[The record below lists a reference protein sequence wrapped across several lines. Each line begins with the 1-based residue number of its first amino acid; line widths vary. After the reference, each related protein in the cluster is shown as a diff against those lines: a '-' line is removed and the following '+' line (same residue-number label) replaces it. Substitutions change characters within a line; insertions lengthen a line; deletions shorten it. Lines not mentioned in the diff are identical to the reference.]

1 MKKIMSVFLTIFII
15 FSLFQTTSVFANNDD
30 IDTEPVVSMSESS
43 DNIYNK
49 LHFYLDVNEY
59 NIIDNYDEL
68 VKATDYAVS
77 EYANKTNSRSSTAK
91 IESYQITVEF
101 SSGFTG
107 TAEYKAFEK
116 ERGTLNSISEIR
128 AFRVRLNN
136 FSKSYHKQLIN
147 DNIASLSS
155 IDYESIDHIDYS
167 PFVVLD
173 TKVNNV
179 KLDSL
184 LSLAKCNNVMN
195 ISIAE
200 ENDEMQDALP
210 IEVPLDGGT
219 TSSGNTWAAMLQDI
233 NAYDIVTNGTYTGD
247 SIRIGIMEASYV
259 CDTTISGLSDKNITI
274 RDQSVGTGGHA
285 NKVTMIVSQ
294 IAPDAEYYVGKIVIG
309 EWLEWYIDNYCD
321 IVNFSGGFSEE
332 GYLYYQD
339 AVIDYQVSVHFI
351 TFIKSAGNRGTSD
364 KKITSPGYAYNAIT
378 VGGVTTNSAGNIV
391 YHTSSSYLSSSPTVK
406 PNVATKYTITNVL
419 NYGSFSGTSG
429 SAPQVA
435 GCLALLMES
444 DTRYVL
450 YPERIQALIASTA
463 RKTYDYSTGTVG
475 FFDEKVGSG
484 ILDLERMINSSE
496 EVCVYNESG
505 ETYAELASIDIY
517 LNAGDEIQA
526 AISWLIDIHGLEN
539 GYVNDESTNLYIN
552 DYDLLIYNSRGVTE
566 ADSDLL
572 DSNVEMFRFVAPTSG
587 TYTIVIEQ
595 WSDLLEANENELIV
609 LCYNIE

>member
-1 MKKIMSVFLTIFII
+1 MKKIMSVFLTVFII
-15 FSLFQTTSVFANNDD
+15 FSLFQTTGVFANDNNT
-30 IDTEPVVSMSESS
+30 DTETAVSVSESS

-77 EYANKTNSRSSTAK
+77 EYANKANSRSSTTK

-107 TAEYKAFEK
+107 TVEYKAFEK
-116 ERGTLNSISEIR
+116 ERETLKSISEIR

-147 DNIASLSS
+147 DNIASLGS
-155 IDYESIDHIDYS
+155 IDYESIKHIDYS

-195 ISIAE
+195 ISISE
-200 ENDEMQDALP
+200 ECEETQEAP
-210 IEVPLDGGT
+210 PTEVPIGGGT
-219 TSSGNTWAAMLQDI
+219 TSSGNTWAAMLHDI

-247 SIRIGIMEASYV
+247 SIRIGIMEASNI
-259 CDTTISGLSDKNITI
+259 CDTTILGLSDKNITI
-274 RDQSVGTGGHA
+274 RDQSVATGGHA
-285 NKVTMIVSQ
+285 NKVTMIVAQ
-294 IAPDAEYYVGKIVIG
+294 IAPDAEYYVGKKVNG

-321 IVNFSGGFSEE
+321 IVNYSGGGSEE
-332 GYLYYQD
+332 GYIDHRD

-351 TFIKSAGNRGTSD
+351 TFIKSSGNRGTGD

-378 VGGVTTNSAGNIV
+378 VGGVTTNNTGNIV
-391 YHTSSSYLSSSPTVK
+391 YHSSSSYLSSSPAVK
-406 PNVATKYTITNVL
+406 PNVASKYTITNVL
-419 NYGSFSGTSG
+419 NYGSFSRTSCA
-429 SAPQVA
+429 APQVT

-444 DTRYVL
+444 NIKYVL

-463 RKTYDYSTGTVG
+463 RETYDYSETVG
-475 FFDEKVGSG
+475 FFDEKVGAG
-484 ILDLERMINSSE
+484 ILDLERMINSSY

-505 ETYAELASIDIY
+505 ESHAELASIDVY

-526 AISWLIDIHGLEN
+526 AISWLIDVTGLEN
-539 GYVNDESTNLYIN
+539 GYVNDASTNLFIN

-595 WSDLLEANENELIV
+595 WSDLLDANENELIV